1 METAP
6 ALLTFQGSPQV
17 TSRGA
22 PAGTSVSLNI
32 NIHAWLT
39 APPPPAL
46 PSMAPT
52 EPFQPDLGDIF
63 CFRRC
68 CASFY

>member
-1 METAP
+1 METAT

-22 PAGTSVSLNI
+22 PAGTSVSLVI

-39 APPPPAL
+39 APPAPHCRNPPL
-46 PSMAPT
+46 YGS
-52 EPFQPDLGDIF
+52 
-63 CFRRC
+63 
-68 CASFY
+68 Y